1 VSRVSK
7 LLLAMSIAALWPALG
22 CGSSGGTAPVRMLN
36 ASPGNPTL
44 NGYMNSSL
52 FANSVSYAS
61 ASSYVNVVAGSPTLR
76 VAPPAAT
83 MASITQ
89 TLSLVSGT
97 SYTVMV
103 AGYPSTLAATLLTDN
118 NSPPSAENMNLRVI
132 NASPSLGT
140 ADVYVVRPGTS
151 LTTISPTVSA
161 LNFLSASSYVSLA
174 AGNYEIEF
182 TPAGRTVVL
191 MNSGVLSFSAGQ
203 VRTVVGLNGAVTG
216 YTTAVLSDL
225 N

>member
-1 VSRVSK
+1 MSRVSK
-7 LLLAMSIAALWPALG
+7 VLLAMTIAALWPALG
-22 CGSSGGTAPVRMLN
+22 CGSSGSTAPVRMLN
-36 ASPGNPTL
+36 ASPGEATL

-52 FANSVSYAS
+52 FANSVSYAT
-61 ASSYVNVVAGSPTLR
+61 ASGYVNVAAGSPTLR

-103 AGYPSTLAATLLTDN
+103 AGHPPTLSAILLTDN

-151 LTTISPTVSA
+151 LNTVSPTVSA
-161 LNFLSASSYVSLA
+161 LNLLSASSYLSLA
-174 AGNYEIEF
+174 AGNYEIDF
-182 TPAGRTVVL
+182 TPTGRTVVL
-191 MNSGVLSFSAGQ
+191 INSGVLTFSPGQ